1 MNTGVQL
8 NTRKNDFKSEC
19 IWWKRIISLLS
30 NISII
35 IHEKSKDARVMNE
48 AWFLVNN
55 SIKRYIDFIL
65 AYQVVSGKSSWNL
78 VLPKLDQNKST
89 KQFAM
94 PISRGGK
101 DKYWCIC

>member
-1 MNTGVQL
+1 MWHLIMNTGVQL

-65 AYQVVSGKSSWNL
+65 AYQVVSGKSSWN
-78 VLPKLDQNKST
+78 
-89 KQFAM
+89 
-94 PISRGGK
+94 
-101 DKYWCIC
+101 